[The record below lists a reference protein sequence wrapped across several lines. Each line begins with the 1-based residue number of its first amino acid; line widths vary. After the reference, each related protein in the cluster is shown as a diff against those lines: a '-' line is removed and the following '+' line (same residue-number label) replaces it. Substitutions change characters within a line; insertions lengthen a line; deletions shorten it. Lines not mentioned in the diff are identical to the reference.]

1 MTDNKPEEPQPSSGA
16 RWRTA
21 ADEDA
26 AASCNFDCRIGW
38 ARKRAGNL
46 AGTRSLFRRRV
57 AVFAWTAVLRR
68 FVHQRQGCA
77 DSGRSPDD
85 GQPSQVDP
93 FRTFDCR
100 AIEVGTGGWEATI
113 PAMSFIF
120 FGIIYLLMRCCFARI
135 SAGHALSIYESTAQ
149 MSASLSLSR

>member
-1 MTDNKPEEPQPSSGA
+1 MVSHRLQS
-16 RWRTA
+16 
-21 ADEDA
+21 
-26 AASCNFDCRIGW
+26 
-38 ARKRAGNL
+38 
-46 AGTRSLFRRRV
+46 
-57 AVFAWTAVLRR
+57 
-68 FVHQRQGCA
+68 A

-85 GQPSQVDP
+85 RRPSQVDP
-93 FRTFDCR
+93 FPTFDCR
-100 AIEVGTGGWEATI
+100 AIEVGPGGWEATI